1 MLFIKIMKAIWRG
14 WLSFGLINIPVNL
27 YSGTKESELKFHL
40 LHQKDH
46 STVRYARICKK
57 EGKEIPWEEIV
68 KGYELENGDM
78 IVLADEDFEKAASQQ
93 TKRID
98 ILDFTNIEEIDPIYF
113 EKPYILEP
121 QKGAGKAYAL
131 LREAL
136 KQTGK
141 VGIAKFVLRNQEH
154 LGAIKPYKEFIILD
168 QLRFSHE
175 IRDYKVLNVPKEE
188 RGSKREVEMAIKLID
203 QLSTTFD
210 PKAYK
215 DTYREEMLKVIKAKA
230 KGKKIKASKKAT
242 PKSTKSDDFV
252 KVLKASLKK
261 RARKLAA

>member
-1 MLFIKIMKAIWRG
+1 MKAIWRG

-40 LHQKDH
+40 LHEKDH
-46 STVRYARICKK
+46 SNIRYARICKK

-68 KGYELENGDM
+68 KGYELENGDV
-78 IVLADEDFEKAASQQ
+78 IVLADEDFEKAAAEQ

-131 LREAL
+131 LRETL

-168 QLRFSHE
+168 QLRFAHE
-175 IRDYKVLNVPKEE
+175 IRDYKVLKIPKEE
-188 RGSKREVEMAIKLID
+188 KSSKREVEMAIKLVD

-215 DTYREEMLKVIKAKA
+215 DTYREKMLQVIKAKS
-230 KGKKIKASKKAT
+230 KGKKIKPLKKT
-242 PKSTKSDDFV
+242 STKSTRPDDFV

>member
-1 MLFIKIMKAIWRG
+1 MLFMEIMKAIWRG

-27 YSGTKESELKFHL
+27 YSGTKEKELKFHL
-40 LHQKDH
+40 LHEKDR
-46 STVRYARICKK
+46 SGIRYARICKK
-57 EGKEIPWEEIV
+57 EGKEVPWEEIV
-68 KGYELENGDM
+68 KGYELENGDI
-78 IVLADEDFEKAASQQ
+78 IVMADEDFEQAAPEQ

-98 ILDFTNIEEIDPIYF
+98 ILDFTLLEEIDPIYF

-136 KQTGK
+136 KKSGK

-175 IRDYKVLNVPKEE
+175 IRDYKVLQIPKEE
-188 RGSKREVEMAIKLID
+188 SSKRELEMALMLID
-203 QLSTTFD
+203 ELTASFD

-215 DTYREEMLKVIKAKA
+215 DTYREEMFKVIKAKA
-230 KGKKIKASKKAT
+230 KGKRIKAPKKAIK
-242 PKSTKSDDFV
+242 PTKSDDFV

-261 RARKLAA
+261 RSKKLAA